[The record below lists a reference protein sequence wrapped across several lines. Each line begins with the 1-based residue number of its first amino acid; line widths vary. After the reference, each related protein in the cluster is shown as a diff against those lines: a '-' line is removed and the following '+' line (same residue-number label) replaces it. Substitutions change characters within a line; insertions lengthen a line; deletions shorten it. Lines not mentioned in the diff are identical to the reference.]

1 MAVKRQKK
9 TKEISVESYSHKGK
23 KRKNNPP
30 VGLVSTATD
39 KLNGRTKYQ
48 HDPHIDPY
56 LSWAG
61 KKEGTE
67 FEVQNVSLHIH
78 ERIDPKRI
86 IKSFLKEDTKPK
98 QPSLFE
104 QPDNDPPLTKAIDF
118 YRHEQ
123 DWTNRLI
130 AGDSLLVMNSLLKK
144 EGMAGKVQMVYFDP
158 PYGIKYNSN
167 FQPFVNKRDVKD
179 GNDADIPAEPEM
191 IQAFRDTWEL
201 GIHSYLT
208 YLRERLYLAKELLHE
223 SGSCFVQISDENVHH
238 VREIMDEIFGKDNFV
253 SLISFATT
261 SGFQSSTLSRAG
273 DYICWYAKN
282 KSKIRYRQLYK
293 TKVLGEEGATGYDSI
308 DLIDGAVRSL
318 SKEESKN
325 PHLMPNGARLF
336 AKADLTSSGKA
347 GVEQPFEFQGKIYK
361 PSINSHWKANYP
373 EGMQRLADANRLVV
387 VGNTLRYKRYFH
399 DFSLYPVNNLWSEQM
414 SEQNK
419 AYVVQ
424 TSEKVIARCL
434 LMTTDPGDL
443 VLDPTCGSGTAAYV
457 AEQWGRRWITCDTS
471 RVAIT
476 LAKQRLMTAKF
487 DYYELAHPN
496 EGIRS
501 GFKYKTVP
509 HITLGAIANNE
520 PAKQETLYDQ
530 PFVEKGKVRV
540 TGPFTVEAVPS
551 LRVKPFD
558 GKEPKLEITNEQLA
572 RTGETGRQSEWRDEL
587 KASGIRT
594 IGGKLISFSR
604 VEPMVATRFLH
615 AEAEILEDSGENKK
629 PVPAGIKR
637 GASISFGPDYGPLE
651 QRQVEEGI
659 KEARSLKNKPDFVI
673 FAAFHFDPEA
683 AKDIDQINLSR
694 QALSGDWQGVKILK
708 AQMSVDL
715 LTRDLRKKRSSSQS
729 YWLIGQPDVEVVKT
743 KGSKFKVKVNGFD
756 YYDPVSGEIIS
767 KGTKHIAMWFLDTDY
782 DERSL
787 YPEQVFFPEGDS
799 KRDWTKLA
807 KALNGEVNE
816 ELIEQFR
823 GVVSL
828 PFSEGEHKKIAV
840 KIIDNRGI
848 ESFVIKRL
856 E

>member
-9 TKEISVESYSHKGK
+9 TKEISVDSYSHKGK

-30 VGLVSTATD
+30 VGLVSSATD
-39 KLNGRTKYQ
+39 KLNGRTKYL

-86 IKSFLKEDTKPK
+86 IKSFLKEEAKPQ

-144 EGMAGKVQMVYFDP
+144 EGMAGKVQMVYFAP

-208 YLRERLYLAKELLHE
+208 YLRERLLLAKELLHE

-238 VREIMDEIFGKDNFV
+238 VREIMDEIFRKENFV

-282 KSKIRYRQLYK
+282 KSKVRYRQLYK
-293 TKVLGEEGATGYDSI
+293 TKVLGEEGATGYDS
-308 DLIDGAVRSL
+308 R
-318 SKEESKN
+318 
-325 PHLMPNGARLF
+325 
-336 AKADLTSSGKA
+336 
-347 GVEQPFEFQGKIYK
+347 
-361 PSINSHWKANYP
+361 
-373 EGMQRLADANRLVV
+373 
-387 VGNTLRYKRYFH
+387 
-399 DFSLYPVNNLWSEQM
+399 
-414 SEQNK
+414 
-419 AYVVQ
+419 
-424 TSEKVIARCL
+424 
-434 LMTTDPGDL
+434 
-443 VLDPTCGSGTAAYV
+443 
-457 AEQWGRRWITCDTS
+457 
-471 RVAIT
+471 
-476 LAKQRLMTAKF
+476 
-487 DYYELAHPN
+487 
-496 EGIRS
+496 
-501 GFKYKTVP
+501 
-509 HITLGAIANNE
+509 
-520 PAKQETLYDQ
+520 
-530 PFVEKGKVRV
+530 
-540 TGPFTVEAVPS
+540 
-551 LRVKPFD
+551 
-558 GKEPKLEITNEQLA
+558 
-572 RTGETGRQSEWRDEL
+572 
-587 KASGIRT
+587 
-594 IGGKLISFSR
+594 
-604 VEPMVATRFLH
+604 
-615 AEAEILEDSGENKK
+615 
-629 PVPAGIKR
+629 
-637 GASISFGPDYGPLE
+637 
-651 QRQVEEGI
+651 
-659 KEARSLKNKPDFVI
+659 
-673 FAAFHFDPEA
+673 
-683 AKDIDQINLSR
+683 
-694 QALSGDWQGVKILK
+694 
-708 AQMSVDL
+708 
-715 LTRDLRKKRSSSQS
+715 
-729 YWLIGQPDVEVVKT
+729 
-743 KGSKFKVKVNGFD
+743 NGFD

-767 KGTKHIAMWFLDTDY
+767 KGTKHIAMWFLDTVY

-799 KRDWTKLA
+799 KRDWTRLA

>member
-1 MAVKRQKK
+1 MAVKKQKK
-9 TKEISVESYSHKGK
+9 GKEISVESYSHKGK

-30 VGLVSTATD
+30 VGLVSSATD

-61 KKEGTE
+61 KKEGAD

-86 IKSFLKEDTKPK
+86 IKSFLKEDTKPQ

-104 QPDNDPPLTKAIDF
+104 QPDNDPPLNKAIDF

-144 EGMAGKVQMVYFDP
+144 EGMAGKVQMVYIDP

-167 FQPFVNKRDVKD
+167 FQPFVNDTSIKQADKD
-179 GNDADIPAEPEM
+179 EDLVAEPEM

-201 GIHSYLT
+201 GVHSYLS
-208 YLRERLYLAKELLHE
+208 YLRDRALLAKDCLHE
-223 SGSCFVQISDENVHH
+223 SGSIFIQISEENVHG
-238 VREIMDEIFGKDNFV
+238 VRCILDEIFGPENFV
-253 SLISFATT
+253 SQINIK
-261 SGFQSSTLSRAG
+261 RASMMFVKKLLNNAV
-273 DYICWYAKN
+273 YYVIWYAKN
-282 KSKIRYRQLYK
+282 KEKIKYKQLFTGKDEQWFADSAGAHLRAENPTSGESIIVPADMRKNMKEFSIKYPGWRLYRL
-293 TKVLGEEGATGYDSI
+293 LGVNAQGTEKRD
-308 DLIDGAVRSL
+308 
-318 SKEESKN
+318 
-325 PHLMPNGARLF
+325 
-336 AKADLTSSGKA
+336 
-347 GVEQPFEFQGKIYK
+347 PFEFKGKIFVPPNGTQWKYSYAGLDVLRNCSRLEVEK
-361 PSINSHWKANYP
+361 YSLACKVYLSDYPVEAINS
-373 EGMQRLADANRLVV
+373 
-387 VGNTLRYKRYFH
+387 
-399 DFSLYPVNNLWSEQM
+399 LWDGIGAAGD
-414 SEQNK
+414 K
-419 AYVVQ
+419 IYVVQ
-424 TSEKVIARCL
+424 TSDEIVKRCL

-443 VLDPTCGSGTAAYV
+443 VLDPTCGSGTTAYV
-457 AEQWGRRWITCDTS
+457 AEQWGRRWLTCDTS
-471 RVAIT
+471 RVAVT

-509 HITLGAIANNE
+509 HITLGSIANNE
-520 PAKQETLYDQ
+520 PTKQETLYDQ

-540 TGPFTVEAVPS
+540 SGPFTVEAVPS

-572 RTGETGRQSEWRDEL
+572 RTGETGKQAEWRDEL

-594 IGGKLISFSR
+594 IGGKVISFSR
-604 VEPMVATRFLH
+604 VEPMIATRFLH
-615 AEAEILEDSGENKK
+615 AEAEILEESGENKI
-629 PVPAGIKR
+629 AY
-637 GASISFGPDYGPLE
+637 ISFGPDYGPLE
-651 QRQVEEGI
+651 QRQVEEAI
-659 KEARSLKNKPDFVI
+659 KEARDLKNKPDFVI

-683 AKDIDQINLSR
+683 AKDIDHIN
-694 QALSGDWQGVKILK
+694 WQGVKLLK

-715 LTRDLRKKRSSSQS
+715 LTKDLRKKRSSSQS
-729 YWLIGQPDVEVVKT
+729 YWLIGQPDVEVVKQ
-743 KGSKFKVKVNGFD
+743 KDSKFKVKVNGFD

-787 YPEQVFFPEGDS
+787 YPEQVFLPEGDS

-823 GVVSL
+823 GIESL
-828 PFSEGEHKKIAV
+828 PFSAGEHKKIAV

-848 ESFVIKRL
+848 ESFVIKEL
-856 E
+856 K

>member
-1 MAVKRQKK
+1 MAKRTTRKS
-9 TKEISVESYSHKGK
+9 KEISVESYSHKGK

-56 LSWAG
+56 LSWTG
-61 KKEGTE
+61 KKEGAE

-104 QPDNDPPLTKAIDF
+104 QPDNDPPLNKAIHF
-118 YRHEQ
+118 YHHEQ

-144 EGMAGKVQMVYFDP
+144 EGMAGKIQMFYFDP

-179 GNDADIPAEPEM
+179 GNDGDIPAEPEM

-208 YLRERLYLAKELLHE
+208 YLRERLLLAKELLHE

-238 VREIMDEIFGKDNFV
+238 VREIMDEVFGNENFV
-253 SLISFATT
+253 SLITFSKT
-261 SGFQSSTLSRAG
+261 SGQSSILIPAVS
-273 DYICWYAKN
+273 DYLLWYCKG
-282 KSKIRYRQLYK
+282 KERVKYRQLFA
-293 TKVLGEEGATGYDSI
+293 TKVTGQDALSSYQFVE
-308 DLIDGAVRSL
+308 LPDGTRRKL
-318 SKEESKN
+318 KEEEKNDPSKI
-325 PHLMPNGARLF
+325 PSGA
-336 AKADLTSSGKA
+336 
-347 GVEQPFEFQGKIYK
+347 KIYRLSDLASQGYTESGWFEYEFNGQK
-361 PSINSHWKANYP
+361 FIPPTNRHWTTSKKGLDNLKKLNRLQVS
-373 EGMQRLADANRLVV
+373 GQRLNYV
-387 VGNTLRYKRYFH
+387 RYL
-399 DFSLYPVNNLWSEQM
+399 DDYPVLPIHNMWTDTGSSLGGDKM
-414 SEQNK
+414 
-419 AYVVQ
+419 YVVQ
-424 TSEKVIARCL
+424 TSLLTIQRCL
-434 LMTTDPGDL
+434 LMTTDPSDL
-443 VLDPTCGSGTAAYV
+443 VFDPTCGSGTTAYV
-457 AEQWGRRWITCDTS
+457 AEQCGRRWITCDTS

-509 HITLGAIANNE
+509 HIKLGSIANNE
-520 PAKQETLYDQ
+520 PPKQETLYDQ
-530 PFVEKGKVRV
+530 PFIEKGKVHV

-572 RTGETGRQSEWRDEL
+572 RTGETGRQAEWQDEL

-594 IGGKLISFSR
+594 IGGKIISFSR

-615 AEAEILEDSGENKK
+615 AEGEILEENGENKK
-629 PVPAGIKR
+629 AY
-637 GASISFGPDYGPLE
+637 ISFGPDYGPLE
-651 QRQVEEGI
+651 QRQVEEAI
-659 KEARSLKNKPDFVI
+659 KEARSLKNRPDFVI

-683 AKDIDQINLSR
+683 AKDIDQINLSQ
-694 QALSGDWQGVKILK
+694 QALSRDWQGVKILK

-715 LTRDLRKKRSSSQS
+715 LTKDLRKKRSSSQS

-743 KGSKFKVKVNGFD
+743 KDSKFKVKVNGFD

-799 KRDWTKLA
+799 KRDWTRLA

-816 ELIEQFR
+816 ELIEHFR
-823 GVVSL
+823 SVESL
-828 PFSEGEHKKIAV
+828 PFSAGEEKKIAV

-848 ESFVIKRL
+848 ESFVIKKL